1 VADPQCLVT
10 RFRDRYKVNQLQVAA
25 VFVSFTD
32 DSDIKMTDDA
42 SDRTHWTTDGN
53 RDLVHKRRIDTGG
66 SGTVHEVLAIPLTFS

>member
-1 VADPQCLVT
+1 VAEPQCLVPAKQ
-10 RFRDRYKVNQLQVAA
+10 RQSVAT

-32 DSDIKMTDDA
+32 DREIQMTDDA

-66 SGTVHEVLAIPLTFS
+66 SGTVHEVLAIPLNRLTFS